1 MVNTVIFQEDM
12 THIGFIKFEETAE
25 KKCFQQRILNFLIQQ
40 SALFISKS
48 MTEEKSI
55 LTIVKRSIYQRR
67 TIINV
72 HITSFTK
79 NY

>member
-1 MVNTVIFQEDM
+1 M

-55 LTIVKRSIYQRR
+55 LTFVKRSD
-67 TIINV
+67 
-72 HITSFTK
+72 
-79 NY
+79 

>member
-1 MVNTVIFQEDM
+1 MDNTVIFQEDM

-25 KKCFQQRILNFLIQQ
+25 KKCFQQPILNFLIQQ

-55 LTIVKRSIYQRR
+55 LTFVS
-67 TIINV
+67 
-72 HITSFTK
+72 
-79 NY
+79 